1 MSPAPDMDLF
11 RKRVALAIMCF
22 RFGRDPQNPPKPK
35 DKVPVDLSTDLAR
48 SVERQILNSAALLFL
63 QNRPFLP
70 FTWKPTSS
78 LDLFKDLTFERY
90 HALCFMQLQPRM
102 TAQEEVEAAI
112 REAREVSFQPAAVAE
127 SPADTG
133 EAPSLDDRLGELV
146 EATAAVE
153 DEDFSRDVAVAFPL
167 EG

>member
-1 MSPAPDMDLF
+1 MNPAPDNDPF

-22 RFGRDPQNPPKPK
+22 RFGRAPQNPPKPK

-63 QNRPFLP
+63 QSRPSIP

-78 LDLFKDLTFERY
+78 LDLFKDLNFEKY
-90 HALCFMQLQPRM
+90 HALCWLQLQRRL
-102 TAQEEVEAAI
+102 TAQAEIEAAI
-112 REAREVSFQPAAVAE
+112 REARLDAVQPAADAQ
-127 SPADTG
+127 ADTM
-133 EAPSLDDRLGELV
+133 EAADVEDMMGLLV
-146 EATAAVE
+146 ETTDAVE
-153 DEDFSRDVAVAFPL
+153 NEEFSQDIAVEIPL

>member
-48 SVERQILNSAALLFL
+48 SVERQILNSSALLFL
-63 QNRPFLP
+63 QSRPFIP
-70 FTWKPTSS
+70 FTWKPASS
-78 LDLFKDLTFERY
+78 LDLFKDLTFEKY
-90 HALCFMQLQPRM
+90 HALCWLQLQPRM
-102 TAQEEVEAAI
+102 TAQAEVAAAI
-112 REAREVSFQPAAVAE
+112 REARSGAIQPGADAQAETAEAANIE
-127 SPADTG
+127 DMMG
-133 EAPSLDDRLGELV
+133 LLV
-146 EATAAVE
+146 ETTDAVE
-153 DEDFSRDVAVAFPL
+153 GEDFSQDIAVAIPL

>member
-1 MSPAPDMDLF
+1 MDLF

-48 SVERQILNSAALLFL
+48 SVERQILNSTALLFL
-63 QNRPFLP
+63 QSRPFIP

-78 LDLFKDLTFERY
+78 LDLFKDLNFEKY
-90 HALCFMQLQPRM
+90 HALCWLQLQPLQ
-102 TAQEEVEAAI
+102 TAQAEVEAAV
-112 REAREVSFQPAAVAE
+112 RGSRLAAVQSADAQAE
-127 SPADTG
+127 IAEVASIEDTFG
-133 EAPSLDDRLGELV
+133 LLV
-146 EATAAVE
+146 ETTDAVE
-153 DEDFSRDVAVAFPL
+153 GEDFSQDVAVAIPL